1 MNESFSFDELK
12 LMYSLTHECIYMNNR
27 QLDSDASLSLETRND
42 IIDENKI
49 ARHCWRK
56 LRAALASKSPEFLSA
71 LDASLPSLD

>member
-12 LMYSLTHECIYMNNR
+12 LMYSLLHECIYLNNR
-27 QLDSDASLSLETRND
+27 QLDTDTSLSPDVRND

-49 ARHCWRK
+49 ARRCWRK
-56 LRAALASKSPEFLSA
+56 LRAALASMSSEVLSA

>member
-27 QLDSDASLSLETRND
+27 QLDSDASLSPDTRND
-42 IIDENKI
+42 IINENKI

-56 LRAALASKSPEFLSA
+56 LRAALASKSP
-71 LDASLPSLD
+71 